1 MIREISERDNRTN
14 STHQRQIKESKNFKK
29 RNHNKNQKSK
39 MQFWSNGSVAV
50 SLNLQY
56 CFAVLL
62 ITFSAFRASS
72 GT

>member
-14 STHQRQIKESKNFKK
+14 STHQRQIEGSKIQKW
-29 RNHNKNQKSK
+29 NHIKIKKSK
-39 MQFWSNGSVAV
+39 MQFWSDRSVAV

-62 ITFSAFRASS
+62 ITFSASRASS

>member
-14 STHQRQIKESKNFKK
+14 STHQRQIEGSKIQNGIIIKIK
-29 RNHNKNQKSK
+29 RKSK
-39 MQFWSNGSVAV
+39 MQFWSDRSVAV

-56 CFAVLL
+56 CFAVLS
-62 ITFSAFRASS
+62 ITFAASRASS